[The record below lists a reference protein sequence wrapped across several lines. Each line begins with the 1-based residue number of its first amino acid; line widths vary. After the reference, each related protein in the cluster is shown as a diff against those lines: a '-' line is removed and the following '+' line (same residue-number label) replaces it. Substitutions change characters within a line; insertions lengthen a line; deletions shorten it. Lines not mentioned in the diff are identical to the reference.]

1 MALNGRRTVTSVLL
15 IKAKKPHNQKIMR
28 LNSTRGGTN
37 IELFERRYS
46 ISFELYL
53 KCLSTAF
60 SVSTNIKLTSEES
73 LIKAA
78 DHCHLRNVN
87 HLNFY

>member
-15 IKAKKPHNQKIMR
+15 IKAKKPHNHKIMR

-46 ISFELYL
+46 ISFEL
-53 KCLSTAF
+53 
-60 SVSTNIKLTSEES
+60 
-73 LIKAA
+73 
-78 DHCHLRNVN
+78 
-87 HLNFY
+87 